1 MKRELHLMKKEWI
14 QMTHSNRLEEVL
26 SPPPPL
32 SFILSLSLSLSS
44 HFLILKTTPF
54 IDYTLEQ
61 SEEYESPFEDDE
73 KVLKAKYDQGCK
85 FSLPLRKNPV

>member
-1 MKRELHLMKKEWI
+1 MDPDDSFESSGGG
-14 QMTHSNRLEEVL
+14 T
-26 SPPPPL
+26 PPPL
-32 SFILSLSLSLSS
+32 SLSFSLHS

-54 IDYTLEQ
+54 IGYTLEQ

-85 FSLPLRKNPV
+85 FSLPLHKNPM

>member
-1 MKRELHLMKKEWI
+1 MDPDDSFESSGGGTL
-14 QMTHSNRLEEVL
+14 
-26 SPPPPL
+26 PPL
-32 SFILSLSLSLSS
+32 SLSFTHILSLSLFLSPLTSSSLKQ
-44 HFLILKTTPF
+44 LTPF

-73 KVLKAKYDQGCK
+73 KVLKAKYDQGRK